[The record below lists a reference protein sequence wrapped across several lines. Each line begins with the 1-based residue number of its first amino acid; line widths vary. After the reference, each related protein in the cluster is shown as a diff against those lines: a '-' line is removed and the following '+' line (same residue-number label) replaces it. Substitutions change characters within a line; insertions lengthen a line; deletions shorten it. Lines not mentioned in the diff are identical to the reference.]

1 MKKYIAV
8 VLGCWLLALGAGC
21 VEQVNLD
28 KVGGAVA
35 DLGAAATVDD
45 EELKEMSRAMRAR
58 GDAQAKV
65 APADSA
71 YAKRL
76 ARIMAD
82 HTEVNGIPLNYKVYL
97 TSDVNANASADGSV
111 RVYSGLMDLMTDDE
125 IRYVL
130 GHEIGH
136 VAHGDTLKAMR
147 VAYMGSAARKG
158 VGALNPTAD
167 ALSESML
174 GDLLE
179 AALNAQ
185 FSQSQENAADDY
197 SMQFLKSNGY
207 QTRAAVTALRKLE
220 KLGGKGGGLLSS
232 HPDSGKRA
240 ERMEKAIQSSSI

>member
-21 VEQVNLD
+21 VEQVNLA

-45 EELKEMSRAMRAR
+45 EELKEMSRAMRAQ

-111 RVYSGLMDLMTDDE
+111 RVC
-125 IRYVL
+125 R
-130 GHEIGH
+130 
-136 VAHGDTLKAMR
+136 
-147 VAYMGSAARKG
+147 GS
-158 VGALNPTAD
+158 PT
-167 ALSESML
+167 
-174 GDLLE
+174 G
-179 AALNAQ
+179 
-185 FSQSQENAADDY
+185 
-197 SMQFLKSNGY
+197 
-207 QTRAAVTALRKLE
+207 
-220 KLGGKGGGLLSS
+220 
-232 HPDSGKRA
+232 
-240 ERMEKAIQSSSI
+240 SIPR

>member
-1 MKKYIAV
+1 MKKCIGIA
-8 VLGCWLLALGAGC
+8 LTCCLLALGAGC
-21 VEQVNLD
+21 VDQVNLT
-28 KVGGAVA
+28 KMGGAVA
-35 DLGAAATVDD
+35 DLGTAATIND
-45 EELKEMSRAMRAR
+45 EELKEMSRAMRVQ

-76 ARIMAD
+76 ARIMAN
-82 HTEVNGIPLNYKVYL
+82 HTEVDGIPLNYKVYL

-158 VGALNPTAD
+158 AGALNSAAD
-167 ALSESML
+167 ALSESVL

-185 FSQSQENAADDY
+185 FSQSQESAADDY
-197 SMQFLKSNGY
+197 SMQFLKANGY
-207 QTRAAVTALRKLE
+207 NTRAAVTALRKLE

-240 ERMEKAIQSSSI
+240 ERMEKAL

>member
-1 MKKYIAV
+1 MKKWFAS
-8 VLGCWLLALGAGC
+8 VLGCCLLALGTGC
-21 VEQVNLD
+21 VEQVNLA

-35 DLGAAATVDD
+35 DLGAAATVND
-45 EELKEMSRAMRAR
+45 EELKEMSRAMRVQ
-58 GDAQAKV
+58 GDAQARV
-65 APADSA
+65 APAGNA

-76 ARIMAD
+76 ARLMAK
-82 HTEVNGIPLNYKVYL
+82 HTEVDGVPLNYKVYI
-97 TSDVNANASADGSV
+97 TPDVNANASADGSV

-158 VGALNPTAD
+158 AGALHPTAD
-167 ALSESML
+167 ALSESVL

-185 FSQSQENAADDY
+185 FSQSQESAADDY
-197 SMQFLKSNGY
+197 AMQFLKANGY
-207 QTRAAVTALRKLE
+207 NTRAAVTALRKLE
-220 KLGGKGGGLLSS
+220 KLGGGGGGLLSS

-240 ERMEKAIQSSSI
+240 ERMEKAIQDK

>member
-1 MKKYIAV
+1 MKKLLLS
-8 VLGCWLLALGAGC
+8 VLGLCLLAGGTGC
-21 VEQVNLD
+21 VDQVNLT
-28 KVGGAVA
+28 KVSGAVA
-35 DLGAAATVDD
+35 DLGAAATVNDA
-45 EELKEMSRAMRAR
+45 ELKEMSRAMRAQ

-65 APADSA
+65 APAGSA
-71 YAKRL
+71 YTKRL
-76 ARIMAD
+76 NRIMAK
-82 HTEVNGIPLNYKVYL
+82 HTEVDGVPLNYKVYI
-97 TSDVNANASADGSV
+97 TPDVNANASADGSV

-158 VGALNPTAD
+158 VGALNSAAD

-185 FSQSQENAADDY
+185 FSQSQETAADDY
-197 SMQFLKSNGY
+197 SMAFLKANGY
-207 QTRAAVTALRKLE
+207 NTKAAVTALRKLE
-220 KLGGKGGGLLSS
+220 TLSGGSGGGLLSS
-232 HPDSGKRA
+232 HPNSGKRA
-240 ERMEKAIQSSSI
+240 ERMEKAMAGQ

>member
-21 VEQVNLD
+21 VEQVNLA

-45 EELKEMSRAMRAR
+45 EELKEMSRAMRAQ

>member
-1 MKKYIAV
+1 MKKLLLS
-8 VLGCWLLALGAGC
+8 VLGLCLLAGGTGC
-21 VEQVNLD
+21 VDQVNLT
-28 KVGGAVA
+28 KVSGAVA
-35 DLGAAATVDD
+35 DLGAAATVNDA
-45 EELKEMSRAMRAR
+45 ELKEMSRAMRAQ

-71 YAKRL
+71 YVKRL
-76 ARIMAD
+76 NRIMAG
-82 HTEVNGIPLNYKVYL
+82 HTEVDGVPLNYKVYI
-97 TSDVNANASADGSV
+97 TPDVNANASADGSV

-158 VGALNPTAD
+158 VGALNSAAD

-185 FSQSQENAADDY
+185 FSQSQETAADDY
-197 SMQFLKSNGY
+197 SMAFLKANGY
-207 QTRAAVTALRKLE
+207 NTKAAVTALRKLE
-220 KLGGKGGGLLSS
+220 TLSGGGGGLLSS

-240 ERMEKAIQSSSI
+240 ERMEKAMAEQ